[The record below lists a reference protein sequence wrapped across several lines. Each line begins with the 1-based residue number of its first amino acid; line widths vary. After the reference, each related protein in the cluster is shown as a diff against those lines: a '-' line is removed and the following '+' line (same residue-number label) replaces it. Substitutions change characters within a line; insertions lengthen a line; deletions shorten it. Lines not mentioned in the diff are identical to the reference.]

1 MDIDTFERFTNL
13 GREIGLKGRELQD
26 FLRDQRVSYREEL
39 AIKREEEERKER
51 EMERKEKERDREHE
65 HELEMARLK
74 LEESKYLSRRE
85 SSFESHSNVKS
96 VKLPHFDENRDNIDA
111 YLSRFEK
118 YHTVMRT
125 DRTNWAVY
133 LAALLKGKALE
144 VYSRLSG
151 DDSNDYEVL
160 KLALLRHY
168 QLTEESLRK
177 RFFGSTPEG
186 DESCSQY
193 IVHLSSQ
200 LGRWLDTTKIPKTF
214 EEFSNL
220 LVREQFLSSCDA
232 SMAAFLREKSVS
244 SNTEMAN
251 LAERYMDAHG
261 LTFIGPQKTVVK
273 EKSSYSQSRYVS
285 KEVGSTSHQKPE
297 LPKLNP
303 KSKSG
308 DKNQNR
314 NCFLCGRSGHF
325 AKDCFQKRK
334 LLAALET
341 QDTSSS
347 ESDDDTKSVH
357 STSSSKSKGNRDF
370 SCLHGLLIS
379 DCGKCSKVLANSGEA
394 DANLCVCQMPN
405 VSELVLECG
414 HKLPV
419 LSSCVGKLPNNMPIC
434 QGFVGTQAV
443 KVLRD
448 TGCSGV
454 VVKKSLVT
462 PKQYIGQTQ
471 RCIFIDGSV
480 HAFPMAEIYLDTP
493 FFTGHVSAV
502 VIENPLYP
510 LIVGNI
516 KGVDDKSL
524 SVPKPLPDDKDTQVD
539 LTPSQAVV
547 TRSKAKSQIVS
558 DPKPL
563 KVVSGHGLNV
573 QKAEVIKFQEAD
585 ETLRKCFV

>member
-1 MDIDTFERFTNL
+1 M
-13 GREIGLKGRELQD
+13 
-26 FLRDQRVSYREEL
+26 
-39 AIKREEEERKER
+39 
-51 EMERKEKERDREHE
+51 
-65 HELEMARLK
+65 
-74 LEESKYLSRRE
+74 
-85 SSFESHSNVKS
+85 KS

-160 KLALLRHY
+160 KRALLCHY

-193 IVHLSSQ
+193 IVRLSSQ
-200 LGRWLDTTKIPKTF
+200 LGRWLDTTKVPKTF
-214 EEFSNL
+214 EELSNL

-244 SNTEMAN
+244 SNTEMVN

-261 LTFIGPQKTVVK
+261 LTFIGPKKTVVK
-273 EKSSYSQSRYVS
+273 EKSSNSQSRYVS
-285 KEVGSTSHQKPE
+285 KEVGSTSHQKPD

-303 KSKSG
+303 KSKPG

-379 DCGKCSKVLANSGEA
+379 DCGKCSKVLANPGEA
-394 DANLCVCQMPN
+394 DANLCVCQMFLN
-405 VSELVLECG
+405 WYWSVG
-414 HKLPV
+414 I
-419 LSSCVGKLPNNMPIC
+419 SCQC
-434 QGFVGTQAV
+434 
-443 KVLRD
+443 
-448 TGCSGV
+448 
-454 VVKKSLVT
+454 
-462 PKQYIGQTQ
+462 
-471 RCIFIDGSV
+471 
-480 HAFPMAEIYLDTP
+480 
-493 FFTGHVSAV
+493 
-502 VIENPLYP
+502 
-510 LIVGNI
+510 
-516 KGVDDKSL
+516 
-524 SVPKPLPDDKDTQVD
+524 
-539 LTPSQAVV
+539 
-547 TRSKAKSQIVS
+547 
-558 DPKPL
+558 
-563 KVVSGHGLNV
+563 
-573 QKAEVIKFQEAD
+573 
-585 ETLRKCFV
+585 